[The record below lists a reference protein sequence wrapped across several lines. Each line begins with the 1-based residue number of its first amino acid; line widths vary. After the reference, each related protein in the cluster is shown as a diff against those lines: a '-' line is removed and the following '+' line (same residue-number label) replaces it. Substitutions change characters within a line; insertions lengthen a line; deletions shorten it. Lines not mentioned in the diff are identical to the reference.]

1 MFLLVL
7 FPARLHEEGVRG
19 HLAPRLVGVSFTHGD
34 RRRLPS
40 GERGGG
46 WTLAGLGFPPK
57 YAPAP
62 SREEGGRRQAPPPAR
77 PGRPPPRTRL
87 LPAPAG
93 TAAAGRLTRDHHAAP
108 EGPRRLH
115 PPPAR
120 PPPGLRKATPR
131 APSKPFSWQKCFPGF
146 HVAGPTQRAV
156 ASRPTFKKRLK
167 PGLAERPALPPAPA
181 ARPPRPLAL
190 TRPQPRFRSPGR
202 TPGAT
207 VPNPARR
214 L

>member
-1 MFLLVL
+1 ML

-40 GERGGG
+40 GERSGG

-77 PGRPPPRTRL
+77 PGRPPPRT
-87 LPAPAG
+87 
-93 TAAAGRLTRDHHAAP
+93 
-108 EGPRRLH
+108 H
-115 PPPAR
+115 PPPGTHR
-120 PPPGLRKATPR
+120 HSGGR
-131 APSKPFSWQKCFPGF
+131 APHARLP
-146 HVAGPTQRAV
+146 RR
-156 ASRPTFKKRLK
+156 SR
-167 PGLAERPALPPAPA
+167 RPETPPPA
-181 ARPPRPLAL
+181 ARPPSAQARAEEGNAAGAVETLFLTEMFPRLPRRRPHSKSCRLTTDIQKTTE
-190 TRPQPRFRSPGR
+190 TRPGRASRPPAGPGRPPSTAPGPHPRFRSPGR
-202 TPGAT
+202 TPRAT